1 MVIDIKVNTHLHLAM
16 TYEELIAFYGTP
28 AAAAAAR
35 GIDRQ
40 RVHGWK
46 ARERIPTDDQIEYE
60 LVSGGKL
67 RADLPNEVR
76 KPIEG
81 AESNA

>member
-1 MVIDIKVNTHLHLAM
+1 M
-16 TYEELIAFYGTP
+16 TYDDLIAHYGTP

-46 ARERIPTDDQIEYE
+46 KRDRIPTDDQIEYE
-60 LVSGGKL
+60 LVTEGALK
-67 RADLPNEVR
+67 ADLPQAVR
-76 KPIEG
+76 
-81 AESNA
+81 AETKASTA

>member
-1 MVIDIKVNTHLHLAM
+1 M
-16 TYEELIAFYGTP
+16 TYDELIAHYGTP

-46 ARERIPTDDQIEYE
+46 KRDRIPTDDQIEYE
-60 LVSGGKL
+60 LVTAGSLK
-67 RADLPNEVR
+67 ADLPQAVR
-76 KPIEG
+76 
-81 AESNA
+81 AETKVNAA

>member
-1 MVIDIKVNTHLHLAM
+1 M
-16 TYEELIAFYGTP
+16 TYDDLIAHYGTP

-46 ARERIPTDDQIEYE
+46 KRDRIPTDDQIEYE
-60 LVSGGKL
+60 LVTEGALK
-67 RADLPNEVR
+67 ADLPQSA
-76 KPIEG
+76 P
-81 AESNA
+81 

>member
-1 MVIDIKVNTHLHLAM
+1 M
-16 TYEELIAFYGTP
+16 TYDDLIAHYGTA

-46 ARERIPTDDQIEYE
+46 SRERIPTDDQIEYE
-60 LVSGGKL
+60 VLTGGEL
-67 RADLPNEVR
+67 RADLPPEVR
-76 KPIEG
+76 TPE
-81 AESNA
+81 ERNAA

>member
-1 MVIDIKVNTHLHLAM
+1 MSRM
-16 TYEELIAFYGTP
+16 TYDELIAHYITP

-46 ARERIPTDDQIEYE
+46 GRERIPTDDQIEYE
-60 LVSGGKL
+60 VLTNGAL
-67 RADLPNEVR
+67 RADLPDQVR
-76 KPIEG
+76 S
-81 AESNA
+81 A